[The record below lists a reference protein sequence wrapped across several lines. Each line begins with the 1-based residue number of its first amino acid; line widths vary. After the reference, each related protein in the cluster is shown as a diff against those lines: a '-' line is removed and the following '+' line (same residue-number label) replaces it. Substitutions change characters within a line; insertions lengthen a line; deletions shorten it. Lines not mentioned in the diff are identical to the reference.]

1 MLAHVESAGAAHEQH
16 EQHEH
21 EHEHEQHE
29 HEHEQHEHEQQQHEQ
44 QEQHAIKDNE
54 IMSMRTHEDT
64 RRGRAGNR
72 RCR

>member
-54 IMSMRTHEDT
+54 IIYVHAHT
-64 RRGRAGNR
+64 RRHTKRKGRK
-72 RCR
+72 